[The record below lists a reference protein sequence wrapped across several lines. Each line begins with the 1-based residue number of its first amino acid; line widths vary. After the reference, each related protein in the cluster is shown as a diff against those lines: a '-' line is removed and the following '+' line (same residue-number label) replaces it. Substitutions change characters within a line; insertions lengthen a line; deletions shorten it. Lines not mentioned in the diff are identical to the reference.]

1 MGREMN
7 RSATPLRQT
16 GQATIPDMAAK
27 FAEKI
32 AAAATMAGAQASGVG
47 AALVGRTE
55 RLND

>member
-1 MGREMN
+1 
-7 RSATPLRQT
+7 
-16 GQATIPDMAAK
+16 MAAK

-47 AALVGRTE
+47 AALVGWTE